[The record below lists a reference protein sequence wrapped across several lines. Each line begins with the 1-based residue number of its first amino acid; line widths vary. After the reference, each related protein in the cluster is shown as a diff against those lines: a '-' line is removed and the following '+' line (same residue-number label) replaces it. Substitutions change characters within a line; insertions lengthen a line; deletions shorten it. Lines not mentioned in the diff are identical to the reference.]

1 MNKLNAL
8 LLTSLITA
16 TGSVLAS
23 PMTSVTEISE
33 EWRQNFNAGSKD
45 SLMKLY
51 SDEAVLFQSN
61 NEIVD
66 GTEAIND
73 YLNRLN
79 YLNVEDFIIWDVEM
93 DASGKVAY
101 ETALWQATSIDAN
114 GQTVSYDVNVTNV
127 LEKQADGSWKIRMQ
141 SWN

>member
-1 MNKLNAL
+1 MNKLNTL
-8 LLTSLITA
+8 LLMSLITV

-23 PMTSVTEISE
+23 PVTNVTDLSE

-51 SDEAVLFQSN
+51 SDEAVLFQPN

-73 YLNRLN
+73 YLDRLN

-93 DASGKVAY
+93 GANGKLAY
-101 ETALWQATSIDAN
+101 ETALWQATGIDAD
-114 GQTVSYDVNVTNV
+114 GLTVSYDVNVTNV

>member
-1 MNKLNAL
+1 MNKLNTL
-8 LLTSLITA
+8 LLTSLITV

-23 PMTSVTEISE
+23 PVTSVTEISE
-33 EWRQNFNAGSKD
+33 EWRQNFNSGSKD
-45 SLMKLY
+45 ALMKLY
-51 SDEAVLFQSN
+51 SDEAVLFQPN

-93 DASGKVAY
+93 DSNGKVAY
-101 ETALWQATSIDAN
+101 ETALWQATGIDAN

>member
-1 MNKLNAL
+1 MNKLKTL
-8 LLTSLITA
+8 LLTSLITV

-23 PMTSVTEISE
+23 PVTSVTEISE
-33 EWRQNFNAGSKD
+33 EWRQNFNSGSKD
-45 SLMKLY
+45 ALMKLY
-51 SDEAVLFQSN
+51 SDEAVLFQPN

-93 DASGKVAY
+93 DSNGKVAY
-101 ETALWQATSIDAN
+101 ETALWQATGIDAN

>member
-8 LLTSLITA
+8 LLTSLITV

-23 PMTSVTEISE
+23 PVTSVTEISE

-51 SDEAVLFQSN
+51 SDEAVLFQPN

-73 YLNRLN
+73 YLDRLN

-93 DASGKVAY
+93 DVNGKVAY
-101 ETALWQATSIDAN
+101 ETALWQATGLDAN

-127 LEKQADGSWKIRMQ
+127 FEKQADGSWKIRMQ

>member
-1 MNKLNAL
+1 MNKLNTL
-8 LLTSLITA
+8 LLMSLITV

-23 PMTSVTEISE
+23 PVTNVTDLSE

-51 SDEAVLFQSN
+51 SDEAVLFQPN

-73 YLNRLN
+73 YLDRLN

-93 DASGKVAY
+93 GANGKLAY
-101 ETALWQATSIDAN
+101 ETALWQATGIDAD
-114 GQTVSYDVNVTNV
+114 GLTVSYDVNVTNV

-141 SWN
+141 SRN